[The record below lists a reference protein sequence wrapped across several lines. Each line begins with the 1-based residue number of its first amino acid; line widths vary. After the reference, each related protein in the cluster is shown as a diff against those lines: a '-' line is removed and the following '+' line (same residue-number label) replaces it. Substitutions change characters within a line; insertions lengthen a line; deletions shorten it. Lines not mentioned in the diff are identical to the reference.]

1 MENFITLIIC
11 VFCIINIILFFKV
24 WSMTNNV
31 ATIKQKYL
39 KTYLKRC
46 EIHKIVNNPFYTKE
60 DKSKILYDNMFNELY
75 EVVYILDVSV
85 NKVEELNE
93 IKTFYTRQFNKISID
108 VPIIPSTIEEFR
120 TLLD

>member
-1 MENFITLIIC
+1 
-11 VFCIINIILFFKV
+11 
-24 WSMTNNV
+24 MTNNV

-75 EVVYILDVSV
+75 EVVYVLDVSV
-85 NKVEELNE
+85 NKLEELNE
-93 IKTFYTRQFNKISID
+93 IKTFYTRQFNKIGVD